1 MTRVLPPRAASLLR
15 LAVRNLLVHK
25 LRSTLSIVGVVFGV
39 GAVTA
44 VSAVGEGARREALDQ
59 IGDLG
64 IDTITV
70 RAKASADGAPAA
82 RCASRTRP
90 PCARSGADVVAVAPV
105 REATAPVQGAG
116 RTTDAGVVGTTADY
130 ASAARLR
137 ISSGRFLAGL
147 DVEQRKRVA
156 VLGASVA
163 SDLFPL
169 TDPRGQR
176 VLVGGDWYDVVG
188 VAEGRGSRRGRGGPI
203 RSRDVNRAVFVPLL
217 SLDRGGDPRPDGID
231 EIVLRVD
238 DARNVSRSAEVVKA
252 VVRRT
257 SGSDAFDVIVPR
269 EILRQKER
277 TQRIF
282 NVVTGAIAAIS
293 LLVGGIGIMNIML
306 ASVAERTRE
315 VGIRRAVGASRR
327 DIAAQ
332 FLVESSLLTATGGV
346 LGTLL
351 GIVGSFAIQRLA
363 GWPTALSLGD
373 AGDRARHRDRGGPRV
388 RLLSRLGGGAPGA
401 DGRSQAGL
409 AVRSVLLRRRHRP
422 RLAAHE
428 AVGVRQRVP
437 VRGLDGGVLR
447 LAACRPSPR
456 SADRE
461 EIDDAR
467 VLLVGLAQLADGHRV
482 VLLREGDA
490 ARPARGSAGPRTGSS
505 WPSTAVA
512 YAAAFALAAA
522 RSLRARA
529 TRASSK
535 RCCRRVASFTWAA
548 TSALSIAATCSSNFA
563 AASSTRPASRRML
576 PIWL

>member
-1 MTRVLPPRAASLLR
+1 MTGAGSPRAASLVR

-44 VSAVGEGARREALDQ
+44 VSAVGEGARREAVDQ

-70 RAKASADGAPAA
+70 RAKAPVPGGPPAA
-82 RCASRTRP
+82 LRVQDAAAVR
-90 PCARSGADVVAVAPV
+90 AVGADVVAVAPV
-105 REATAPVQGAG
+105 RETMAAVQGAG
-116 RTTDAGVVGTTADY
+116 RSVDAGVVGTTADY

-137 ISSGRFLAGL
+137 VSSGRFLAGL
-147 DVEQRKRVA
+147 DVEERKRVA
-156 VLGASVA
+156 VLGASIA

-188 VAEGRGSRRGRGGPI
+188 VAEGRSSRRGRGGPI
-203 RSRDVNRAVFVPLL
+203 RSRDVNRAVFVPLM
-217 SLDRGGDPRPDGID
+217 SLDRGADPRPDGID

-238 DARNVSRSAEVVKA
+238 DAGNVTRSAEVVKA

-327 DIAAQ
+327 DIGAQ

-351 GIVGSFAIQRLA
+351 GIFGSFAIQRLA
-363 GWPTALSLGD
+363 GWPTALSLEMLLTGLVTATAVGLGFGFYPAWEAAHLEPMD
-373 AGDRARHRDRGGPRV
+373 A
-388 RLLSRLGGGAPGA
+388 
-401 DGRSQAGL
+401 
-409 AVRSVLLRRRHRP
+409 LRR
-422 RLAAHE
+422 
-428 AVGVRQRVP
+428 
-437 VRGLDGGVLR
+437 D
-447 LAACRPSPR
+447 
-456 SADRE
+456 
-461 EIDDAR
+461 
-467 VLLVGLAQLADGHRV
+467 
-482 VLLREGDA
+482 
-490 ARPARGSAGPRTGSS
+490 
-505 WPSTAVA
+505 
-512 YAAAFALAAA
+512 
-522 RSLRARA
+522 
-529 TRASSK
+529 
-535 RCCRRVASFTWAA
+535 
-548 TSALSIAATCSSNFA
+548 
-563 AASSTRPASRRML
+563 
-576 PIWL
+576 

>member
-1 MTRVLPPRAASLLR
+1 MASLLR

-44 VSAVGEGARREALDQ
+44 VSAVGEGARREAIDQ

-70 RAKASADGAPAA
+70 RARSSADGTGAAPLRLEDAA
-82 RCASRTRP
+82 AVRAVGS
-90 PCARSGADVVAVAPV
+90 DVVAVAPV
-105 REATAPVQGAG
+105 REAMVTVQGAG
-116 RTTDAGVVGTTADY
+116 KSTDAGVVGTTADY

-137 ISSGRFLAGL
+137 LSSGRFLAGL
-147 DVEQRKRVA
+147 DVEGRKRVA

-163 SDLFPL
+163 ADLFPL

-188 VAEGRGSRRGRGGPI
+188 VAEGRSSRRGRGGPI

-217 SLDRGGDPRPDGID
+217 SLDRGGDARADGID

-257 SGSDAFDVIVPR
+257 TGSDAFDVIVPR

-327 DIAAQ
+327 DIGTQ

-363 GWPTALSLGD
+363 GWPTALS
-373 AGDRARHRDRGGPRV
+373 PEM
-388 RLLSRLGGGAPGA
+388 
-401 DGRSQAGL
+401 L
-409 AVRSVLLRRRHRP
+409 ATGVVTAL
-422 RLAAHE
+422 
-428 AVGVRQRVP
+428 AVGVGFGFYP
-437 VRGLDGGVLR
+437 AWEAAHLEPMDALR
-447 LAACRPSPR
+447 R
-456 SADRE
+456 D
-461 EIDDAR
+461 
-467 VLLVGLAQLADGHRV
+467 
-482 VLLREGDA
+482 
-490 ARPARGSAGPRTGSS
+490 
-505 WPSTAVA
+505 
-512 YAAAFALAAA
+512 
-522 RSLRARA
+522 
-529 TRASSK
+529 
-535 RCCRRVASFTWAA
+535 
-548 TSALSIAATCSSNFA
+548 
-563 AASSTRPASRRML
+563 
-576 PIWL
+576 